1 MMSCMTEPIR
11 VLLVCRY
18 PLYRLG
24 LRAALGGADAF
35 DEVVDA
41 ATGAEALAVAPG
53 LEPHVVVVDSNVV
66 GMLLADLLL
75 RLQHACPS
83 ARVLVLV
90 SVTDEHVFG
99 EGVPPAAGYL
109 LRECTG
115 EELLAAVCAVH
126 AGEPVAAEDLGPLLL
141 AAYDS
146 MKLTMVSHG
155 EPVREPVQQRE
166 LTAREREVLAL
177 LALGRRNRD
186 IAQELFIAENTVK
199 NHVRNILDKLVLTS
213 RVEAATYALRHGV
226 TGERP
231 GDARR
236 A

>member
-1 MMSCMTEPIR
+1 MMSCMAEPIR

-75 RLQHACPS
+75 RLQQACPS

-115 EELLAAVCAVH
+115 EELLAAGRTPRPRGRVAGVGTVLGTGAAGAV
-126 AGEPVAAEDLGPLLL
+126 ALGMLAVLAPAADAPAPDRRVQPVVRPLE
-141 AAYDS
+141 S
-146 MKLTMVSHG
+146 PRPTGVT
-155 EPVREPVQQRE
+155 PVRTGVEP
-166 LTAREREVLAL
+166 
-177 LALGRRNRD
+177 
-186 IAQELFIAENTVK
+186 
-199 NHVRNILDKLVLTS
+199 
-213 RVEAATYALRHGV
+213 
-226 TGERP
+226 
-231 GDARR
+231 
-236 A
+236 

>member
-1 MMSCMTEPIR
+1 MMSCMAEPIR

-41 ATGAEALAVAPG
+41 ATGAEALAVAPE

-66 GMLLADLLL
+66 GMLLADLLS
-75 RLQHACPS
+75 RLQH
-83 ARVLVLV
+83 
-90 SVTDEHVFG
+90 
-99 EGVPPAAGYL
+99 
-109 LRECTG
+109 
-115 EELLAAVCAVH
+115 
-126 AGEPVAAEDLGPLLL
+126 GPLLL

-226 TGERP
+226 TAERP